1 MLALKHRVA
10 GLLAIR
16 WRRSL
21 RVTNEAPQISNERS
35 MHLQKADVAR
45 ARASPL
51 RCQLQRLASPT
62 GPAIAGKI
70 EKETA
75 LSLGHCCAHAAIP
88 STIRLSSWSTSP
100 KEHAVSYTTA
110 PPPSAVLPLLSSPM
124 PGVGDSGDGQKIG
137 RIKKI
142 DLLIQLSVVARP
154 VQHLRRTPGAMPEIV
169 LGFSPGCVGQSY
181 NPPMSD
187 RPDPYTVHLR
197 PRASMKPFRGAP
209 W

>member
-62 GPAIAGKI
+62 GPAIAGDESLSHSSHCAQLTI
-70 EKETA
+70 D
-75 LSLGHCCAHAAIP
+75 LSL
-88 STIRLSSWSTSP
+88 R
-100 KEHAVSYTTA
+100 
-110 PPPSAVLPLLSSPM
+110 
-124 PGVGDSGDGQKIG
+124 
-137 RIKKI
+137 
-142 DLLIQLSVVARP
+142 
-154 VQHLRRTPGAMPEIV
+154 
-169 LGFSPGCVGQSY
+169 
-181 NPPMSD
+181 
-187 RPDPYTVHLR
+187 
-197 PRASMKPFRGAP
+197 
-209 W
+209 